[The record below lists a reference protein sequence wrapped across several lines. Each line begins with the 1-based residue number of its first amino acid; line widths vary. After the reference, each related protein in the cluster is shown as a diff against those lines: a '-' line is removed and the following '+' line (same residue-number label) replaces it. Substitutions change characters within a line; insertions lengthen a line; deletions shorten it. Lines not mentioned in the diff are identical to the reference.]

1 MGPVE
6 AEKYEVT
13 REKRIGAIR
22 QAERILEAI
31 KKNPYFLMRKKSLF
45 FDVME
50 NDQFFYSKV
59 NHFQYDHRFL
69 FRGEIGNI
77 RGFKEEVLQKLIKLR

>member
-1 MGPVE
+1 
-6 AEKYEVT
+6 
-13 REKRIGAIR
+13 
-22 QAERILEAI
+22 
-31 KKNPYFLMRKKSLF
+31 MRKKSLF

-77 RGFKEEVLQKLIKLR
+77 RGLKEEVLQKLIKLR